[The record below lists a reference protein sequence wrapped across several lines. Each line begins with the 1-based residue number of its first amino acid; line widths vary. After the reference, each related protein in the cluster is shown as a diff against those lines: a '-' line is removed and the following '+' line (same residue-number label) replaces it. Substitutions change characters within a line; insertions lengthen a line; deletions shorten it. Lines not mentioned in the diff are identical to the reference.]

1 MALTINP
8 QKFADRFMDEKSDT
22 YYFAIASMVI
32 GIPKITKENILEVY
46 CRHKFLN
53 PQFPY
58 TIEDIKNH
66 IGMKTNVTPETRVRW
81 LTRIAKNKFHEI
93 EHAMEEE
100 ISMKPPKETG
110 MKVSW
115 S

>member
-1 MALTINP
+1 MPLTISP
-8 QKFADRFMDEKSDT
+8 QKFADRFTNNKSDT
-22 YYFAIASMVI
+22 HFLVLTSMVI
-32 GIPKITKENILEVY
+32 GIPEITKRNVVEVY
-46 CRHKFLN
+46 CRNKFLN

-93 EHAMEEE
+93 EYAMEEE
-100 ISMKPPKETG
+100 ISMKPPTEIK
-110 MKVSW
+110 
-115 S
+115 

>member
-1 MALTINP
+1 MALAINP

-58 TIEDIKNH
+58 AIEDIKNH

-81 LTRIAKNKFHEI
+81 LTRIAKTKFHEI

>member
-22 YYFAIASMVI
+22 HYFAIASMVI

-53 PQFPY
+53 PRFPY

-66 IGMKTNVTPETRVRW
+66 IGMETNTVPETRVRW

>member
-1 MALTINP
+1 M
-8 QKFADRFMDEKSDT
+8 E
-22 YYFAIASMVI
+22 
-32 GIPKITKENILEVY
+32 
-46 CRHKFLN
+46 
-53 PQFPY
+53 
-58 TIEDIKNH
+58 
-66 IGMKTNVTPETRVRW
+66 TNTVPETRVRW

-115 S
+115 N